1 MNKVRNHFLFF
12 IVIFLAFLYDP
23 VGLGIAVK
31 KMLDPLAIV
40 PMWIMATRIFDY
52 KKFIKWSLFLIVP
65 LVMFSGYIQ
74 QLAEGVFS
82 FENIFY
88 KAVSLYFLFSVFN
101 FFYLIYT
108 SNKDTPVTDVSPQE
122 DNTGFQNTNSGKNK
136 KYKKHADTIGSAL
149 HKQIFDAMKENEKLA
164 SKRIESPFCAGYINN
179 FMRAGFQAIDVPIDE
194 AEDYF
199 EYICDGVYPKKL
211 NQLVLEQSLLA
222 MNDETKKEEYNLGGE
237 VAASDARQDF
247 NSRLWNKVLDTETSD
262 EHDLKLIPQPN
273 LKKFLLKKK
282 MTYSCIETFK
292 EKNLEI

>member
-12 IVIFLAFLYDP
+12 IVILLAFLYDP
-23 VGLGIAVK
+23 VGLGITVS

-52 KKFIKWSLFLIVP
+52 KRFFKWSVFLIVP

-74 QLAEGVFS
+74 QLAEGIFS
-82 FENIFY
+82 FENIVY

-108 SNKDTPVTDVSPQE
+108 SN
-122 DNTGFQNTNSGKNK
+122 NK
-136 KYKKHADTIGSAL
+136 KYKKQADTIGSAL

-179 FMRAGFQAIDVPIDE
+179 FMRAGFQAIGVPIDE

-211 NQLVLEQSLLA
+211 NIITRVTTSNHLNQLLTI
-222 MNDETKKEEYNLGGE
+222 MNFI
-237 VAASDARQDF
+237 S
-247 NSRLWNKVLDTETSD
+247 
-262 EHDLKLIPQPN
+262 
-273 LKKFLLKKK
+273 
-282 MTYSCIETFK
+282 
-292 EKNLEI
+292 